1 MRAEQP
7 VQIKSY
13 KRHITQMSRKE
24 EKYIRKLIDSKEVY
38 RFSKHLMEK
47 SEERKIKLGTILWGI
62 KGGYD
67 VIEYHRK
74 GSSHRALIRSKQ
86 IIKGNQVCV
95 SVDLFSGD
103 IITAYEN
110 KVDDNHRTVDWSSYN
125 IKSDVITYIKF
136 NL

>member
-1 MRAEQP
+1 MRVEQP
-7 VQIKSY
+7 IQFKSY
-13 KRHITQMSRKE
+13 KRHISQMSKE
-24 EKYIRKLIDSKEVY
+24 EEEYIRKLIDSKEVY

-47 SEERKIKLGTILWGI
+47 SEERKIKLGTILWSI

-74 GSSHRALIRSKQ
+74 GNSHRALIRSKQ
-86 IIKGNQVCV
+86 IVKGNQVCV

-110 KVDDNHRTVDWSSYN
+110 EVGDNHRTVDWSNYN